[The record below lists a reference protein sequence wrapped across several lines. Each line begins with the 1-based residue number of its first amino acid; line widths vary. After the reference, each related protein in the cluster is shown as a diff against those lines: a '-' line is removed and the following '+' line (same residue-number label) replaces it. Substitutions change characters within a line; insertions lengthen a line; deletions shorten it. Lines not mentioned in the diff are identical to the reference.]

1 MSFPER
7 RNIGTDNRDLHRR
20 ERNQYRN
27 RHIGNSSM
35 GPTDGI
41 LEIYDGSGRLAY
53 GVGTS
58 PDGKTGLLRNVPGVG
73 WRTVEEDAQNKV
85 DWLNG
90 VVTTR
95 FEAAEGRIGTNETR
109 IAEEASRTTL
119 QWTSIDSLT
128 SRMGTAEGRI
138 TTESSR
144 TDLQWQYINRAEA
157 NIQILRTYATTLQ
170 QVIAAIIANMPDGP
184 TPPPGIPPGASL

>member
-1 MSFPER
+1 MSFPDR
-7 RNIGTDNRDLHRR
+7 RGPGTDVSDLYARVRAGMRARDI
-20 ERNQYRN
+20 RNASLAPGDGLEVRDAN
-27 RHIGNSSM
+27 GNV
-35 GPTDGI
+35 TW
-41 LEIYDGSGRLAY
+41 A
-53 GVGTS
+53 VGTS
-58 PDGKTGLLRNVPGVG
+58 GGKHGLLRNVPGVG
-73 WRTVEEDAQNKV
+73 WRTVEEDAQNKI

-95 FEAAEGRIGTNETR
+95 FEAAESRIGTNETR

-170 QVIAAIIANMPDGP
+170 QVIAAIIANMPNGP

>member
-1 MSFPER
+1 MSFPDRPGPGADVSDLYAR
-7 RNIGTDNRDLHRR
+7 RRADMRRRDI
-20 ERNQYRN
+20 RNASLAPGEGLDIRDAN
-27 RHIGNSSM
+27 GNL
-35 GPTDGI
+35 I
-41 LEIYDGSGRLAY
+41 WA
-53 GVGTS
+53 VGTAG
-58 PDGKTGLLRNVPGVG
+58 GKHGLLRNVPGVG
-73 WRTVEEDAQNKV
+73 WRTVDEDAQAKV

-90 VVTTR
+90 VVSTR
-95 FEAAEGRIGTNETR
+95 FTANESRISTNETR
-109 IAEEASRTTL
+109 ITEEASRTTL

-170 QVIAAIIANMPDGP
+170 QVIAAIIANMPNGP